1 MQVLID
7 ALEELVEND
16 NMDPGTLLAQLKSEE
31 DQLYES
37 FVKADLPEA
46 AYQLLRLKDKVQ
58 QDLLFKGPSIC
69 HTARTPAITRHLG
82 YLTNTD
88 KVGSFAPVGQ
98 ETYDTGI
105 EKKEADRRAAN
116 GVMRLVYTSAK
127 ERESNCSVVVK
138 PDYKDYF
145 YAHQK
150 DGTVKVTFPNE
161 AEKQAYR
168 FDQSEYKGLIGIF
181 LGGCTHG
188 CESGD
193 LKSQHFSKGM
203 WEMTVNGKPVTS
215 IVKFG
220 FGCLILQGDDG
231 QYWKPSANGDY
242 EISVLV
248 KKLGSFVRLSSVVL
262 Y

>member
-1 MQVLID
+1 VPFSLVFCLRKMHSLNGHVLALFLMQVLIE

-16 NMDPGTLLAQLKSEE
+16 NMDPETLLAQLKSEE

-46 AYQLLRLKDKVQ
+46 VYQLFKLKDKAQ

-69 HTARTPAITRHLG
+69 HTARTPAQTRYLG
-82 YLTNTD
+82 YLTNAD

-105 EKKEADRRAAN
+105 EKKKADRRAAN

-127 ERESNCSVVVK
+127 ERESQCSVVVK

-150 DGTVKVTFPNE
+150 DGMVKLTFPNK

-181 LGGCTHG
+181 FGGCTQG
-188 CESGD
+188 S
-193 LKSQHFSKGM
+193 
-203 WEMTVNGKPVTS
+203 VNRETS
-215 IVKFG
+215 NRSTFVKECG
-220 FGCLILQGDDG
+220 
-231 QYWKPSANGDY
+231 
-242 EISVLV
+242 
-248 KKLGSFVRLSSVVL
+248 R
-262 Y
+262 